1 MKGGLD
7 WMNTVRQYDIW
18 LKSVEVL
25 ASCDPTALRSIISK
39 AVKIYGILY
48 RNEMCIACSSS
59 SAVWS
64 ISSLWSN
71 KRVMHEAQA
80 QSDVQIR
87 AEWLIFIWFLPIY

>member
-1 MKGGLD
+1 
-7 WMNTVRQYDIW
+7 MNTVRQYDIW

-59 SAVWS
+59 SAV
-64 ISSLWSN
+64 
-71 KRVMHEAQA
+71 
-80 QSDVQIR
+80 
-87 AEWLIFIWFLPIY
+87 